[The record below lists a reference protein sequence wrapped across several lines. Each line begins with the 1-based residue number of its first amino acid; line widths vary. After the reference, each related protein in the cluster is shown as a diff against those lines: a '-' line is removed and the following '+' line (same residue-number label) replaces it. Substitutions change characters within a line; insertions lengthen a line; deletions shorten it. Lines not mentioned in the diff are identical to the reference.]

1 MAAGTVTINPIQ
13 SGSAGQRYQ
22 TDLTGYKQGHPIDNF
37 ALLNQHLESG
47 KVSSSETMKMWPG
60 MAIKETLNTDVA
72 NRFGNTIARA
82 TSIAT
87 ITGFTVD
94 SNATQMIQAPGQ
106 VPIVTPGMAMSF
118 VRLGSKLRI
127 PFPIDPS
134 LISSLSNDIIT
145 LTDTEVTIDFDVTS
159 ATYGHIIAKGGGT
172 SLATIGIKIW
182 RIGYENSMIVTRGG
196 AGNWDVVDSFVWDK
210 AGSVAVLEV

>member
-1 MAAGTVTINPIQ
+1 MSAAITINPVQ
-13 SGSAGQRYQ
+13 SGGAGQRYQ

-37 ALLNQHLESG
+37 GLLNMHLESG
-47 KVSSSETMKMWPG
+47 QVSSSETMKMWAG
-60 MAIKETLNTDVA
+60 MAIKETLNTDSA

-94 SNATQMIQAPGQ
+94 TNATNMIQTPGQ
-106 VPIVTPGMAMSF
+106 IPVVTPGMCLGF

-127 PFPIDPS
+127 PFPIDPALVS
-134 LISSLSNDIIT
+134 LLSNDIIT

-159 ATYGHIIAKGGGT
+159 ATYGHVIAKGAGV

-182 RIGYENSMIVTRGG
+182 RLGYENSTIVARGDV
-196 AGNWDVVDSFVWDK
+196 GNWDVVNSFVWDK
-210 AGSVAVLEV
+210 AGSVAVLEI